1 MDRPPHATH
10 PVGGTVRP
18 SRRVRRDVRLL
29 PSPLRFRREH
39 RWTVRHLSD
48 HLDGDL
54 TAEEHR
60 RLDEHARE
68 CLGCGR
74 ALTTLAA
81 LLAALAELREDDAP
95 RVPTG
100 RRPRP

>member
-1 MDRPPHATH
+1 M
-10 PVGGTVRP
+10 
-18 SRRVRRDVRLL
+18 RLL
-29 PSPLRFRREH
+29 PPPLRFRREH

-54 TAEEHR
+54 TAGEHR
-60 RLDEHARE
+60 GLDDHARE
-68 CLGCGR
+68 CPGCGR
-74 ALTTLAA
+74 TLTTLTA

-95 RVPTG
+95 RAPAD